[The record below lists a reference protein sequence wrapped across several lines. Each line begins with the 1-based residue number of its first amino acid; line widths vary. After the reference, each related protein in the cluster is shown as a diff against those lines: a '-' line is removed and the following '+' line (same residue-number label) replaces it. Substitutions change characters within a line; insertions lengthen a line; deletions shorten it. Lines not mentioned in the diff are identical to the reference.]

1 VNIVLHI
8 KFIGG
13 LTQLKLL
20 DLINLNLD
28 SKTNVAFLN
37 LWVWMEIKGLGV
49 EIIKINLWTQDVQ

>member
-8 KFIGG
+8 KFICG

-37 LWVWMEIKGLGV
+37 LWVWMEIKGLGI